1 MPMEPGTPRWN
12 TTSEFMAG
20 VTLVLLS
27 SWSAIVVFIVPAV
40 TASHV
45 RSQEQTSSECSIG
58 GMS

>member
-1 MPMEPGTPRWN
+1 MPMEPGIPRWN

-20 VTLVLLS
+20 VTLVLLY

-58 GMS
+58 DMS